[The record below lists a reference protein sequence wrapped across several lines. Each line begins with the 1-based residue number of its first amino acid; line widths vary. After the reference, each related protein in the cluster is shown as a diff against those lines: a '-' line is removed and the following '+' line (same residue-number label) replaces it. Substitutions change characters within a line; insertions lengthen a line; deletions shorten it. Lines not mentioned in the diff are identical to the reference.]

1 MNRRDLIASATGV
14 AAVGASVSTASAQD
28 VEMTKHPFKLKYAPH
43 FNTFAPVAG
52 KSLSDQLKYA
62 HDRGF
67 TAWED
72 NRFLQRTPEEQKE
85 MADTM
90 EQLGMAMG
98 VFVVTGNAGATEP
111 TFTVQNDDAWNLV
124 LDDIKKGIEGA
135 KKCNATW
142 MTVVPGAYDL
152 KSDWNYQTANCI
164 ELLKR
169 CSDLLEPHGLV
180 MVLEPLNQH
189 TNHPTMFLR
198 ESPQAYQICKAVD
211 SPACKI
217 LFDVYHQQIT
227 EGNLIPNI
235 EKSWSEIGYFQAG
248 DNPGRKEP
256 GTGEI
261 NYRNVFKYIHDRQ
274 NEENLDFIIG
284 MEHGNSIKGPEG
296 CEAVIQAYVEA
307 DDFPV
312 S

>member
-1 MNRRDLIASATGV
+1 MNRRNLLASATGI
-14 AAVGASVSTASAQD
+14 AAVGAVTQQSSAQS
-28 VEMTKHPFKLKYAPH
+28 EAITKHDFKLKYAPH
-43 FNTFAPVAG
+43 FNTFSPVAG
-52 KSLSDQLKYA
+52 KSFSDELKYA

-72 NRFLQRTPEEQKE
+72 NRFLLRTPEEQKE
-85 MADTM
+85 IAETM
-90 EQLGMAMG
+90 EKLEMSMG
-98 VFVVTGNAGATEP
+98 VFVVTGSAGATEP

-124 LDDIKKGIEGA
+124 LEDIKKGIEGA
-135 KKCNATW
+135 KRCNATW

-169 CSDLLEPHGLV
+169 CSELLEPHGLV

-189 TNHPTMFLR
+189 ANHPTMFLR

-261 NYRNVFKYIHDRQ
+261 NYRNIFKYIYDRQ
-274 NEENLDFIIG
+274 TEEGLDFIVG

-296 CEAVIQAYVEA
+296 CEAVIQAYVDA
-307 DDFPV
+307 DNFEV

>member
-1 MNRRDLIASATGV
+1 
-14 AAVGASVSTASAQD
+14 
-28 VEMTKHPFKLKYAPH
+28 
-43 FNTFAPVAG
+43 
-52 KSLSDQLKYA
+52 
-62 HDRGF
+62 
-67 TAWED
+67 
-72 NRFLQRTPEEQKE
+72 
-85 MADTM
+85 M
-90 EQLGMAMG
+90 EKLGMSMG
-98 VFVVTGNAGATEP
+98 VFVVTGSAGAIEP
-111 TFTVQNDDAWNLV
+111 TFTVQNEDAWNLV
-124 LDDIKKGIEGA
+124 LDDIRKGIEGA
-135 KKCNATW
+135 RRCNATW

-152 KSDWNYQTANCI
+152 KLDWNYQTANCI

-169 CSDLLEPHGLV
+169 CSELLEPHGLV

-189 TNHPTMFLR
+189 ANHPTMFLR

-211 SPACKI
+211 SPACKF
-217 LFDVYHQQIT
+217 LFDIYHQQIT

-261 NYRNVFKYIHDRQ
+261 NYRNIFKYIHDRQ
-274 NEENLDFIIG
+274 TKEGLDFIIG

-296 CEAVIQAYVEA
+296 CEAVIRAYVDA
-307 DDFPV
+307 DNFAV